1 MPKLP
6 QVKYRVVE
14 NILMK
19 KGFSKRSTKSSH
31 MVFTH
36 PDGRRT
42 VVPVHNKTLPKGT
55 LHAILRQADIS
66 LDEFLKL
73 LH

>member
-6 QVKYRVVE
+6 QVKYHVVE

-42 VVPVHNKTLPKGT
+42 VVSAHNKTLPKGT